1 MKNIA
6 IFASG
11 SGTNAENVVRYF
23 KNSATVHV
31 AVILSNKPDAG
42 VHERAKS
49 LGIPSFTFTN
59 VAFRE
64 GTSVLQKLSGYDTH
78 FIVLAG
84 FLLKI
89 SADII
94 NAYPGRIINI
104 HPSLLPGYGGK
115 GMYGDHVHQ
124 AVVAAKE
131 TQTGITIHYVNEHY
145 DEGSVIFQKA
155 CPVFPSDTAADVA
168 ARVHELEYD
177 CYPRII
183 EELLLHNRHAD
194 FPFR

>member
-6 IFASG
+6 IIASG
-11 SGTNAENVVRYF
+11 SGTNAENVIRYF
-23 KNSATVHV
+23 KNSATVRV
-31 AVILSNKPDAG
+31 ALILSNRPGAG
-42 VHERAKS
+42 VHERAKR
-49 LGIPSFTFTN
+49 LGVPSFTFTN
-59 VAFRE
+59 AAFSE
-64 GTSVLQKLSGYDTH
+64 GTSVLRKLSDYDTH

-89 SADII
+89 SAEII
-94 NAYPGRIINI
+94 HAYPGRIVNI

-145 DEGSVIFQKA
+145 DDGAVVFQKA
-155 CPVFPSDTAADVA
+155 CPVFPADTAADVA

-183 EELLLHNRHAD
+183 EELL
-194 FPFR
+194 